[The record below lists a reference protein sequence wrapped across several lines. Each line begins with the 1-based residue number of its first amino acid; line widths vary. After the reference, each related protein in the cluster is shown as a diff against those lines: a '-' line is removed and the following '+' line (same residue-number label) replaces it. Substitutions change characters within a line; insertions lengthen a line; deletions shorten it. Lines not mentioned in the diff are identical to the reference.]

1 MFGPHDH
8 NPLVSS
14 HTMSPGAN
22 KTHHLSTNQA
32 ANEVIAG
39 LMKACH
45 DSYSSN
51 LGRPMTETDITGA
64 GWTVQCHI
72 KVGFRKYSE

>member
-1 MFGPHDH
+1 MCGPHDH
-8 NPLVSS
+8 ISLVSP

-32 ANEVIAG
+32 ANEVITG

-45 DSYSSN
+45 DSYPSSP
-51 LGRPMTETDITGA
+51 GRPTIDEKSDITGA
-64 GWTVQCHI
+64 GQPMQC
-72 KVGFRKYSE
+72 E